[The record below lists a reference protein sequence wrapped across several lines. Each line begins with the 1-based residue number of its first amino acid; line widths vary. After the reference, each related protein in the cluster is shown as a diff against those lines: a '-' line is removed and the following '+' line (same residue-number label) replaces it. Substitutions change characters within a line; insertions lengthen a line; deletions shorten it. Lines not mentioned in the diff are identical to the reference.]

1 MTGAPDSLENVVRA
15 ALRDEEKVGAA
26 YLYGSVARGVDT
38 DLSDVDVALV
48 PTGNLRQAERGP
60 LLRRVV
66 LKAGRLAPGRRFDV
80 RFLDELPTAI
90 RGRAVA
96 DGTLAFERDP
106 VARVRAEVAAR
117 LDYHDFLLFEREG
130 AKEGWKGLRRRLDVG

>member
-1 MTGAPDSLENVVRA
+1 MMGGMGPLENAVRE
-15 ALRDEEKVGAA
+15 ALCNEPKIGAA
-26 YLYGSVARGVDT
+26 YLYGSVARGEDT
-38 DLSDVDVALV
+38 GLSDVDLALV
-48 PTGNLRQAERGP
+48 PTGELRGDERGH
-60 LLRRVV
+60 LLRRVT
-66 LKAGRLAPGRRFDV
+66 LKVGRLAPARSFDV

-96 DGTLAFERDP
+96 DGTLLFEQDS

-130 AKEGWKGLRRRLDVG
+130 AREGLKGLRRRLDVG

>member
-1 MTGAPDSLENVVRA
+1 MSGVPDSLDKVASE
-15 ALRDEEKVGAA
+15 ALCDEPKVGAA
-26 YLYGSVARGVDT
+26 YLYGSVARSEDT
-38 DLSDVDVALV
+38 SLSDVDLALV
-48 PTGNLRQAERGP
+48 PTGEIRPGERGP
-60 LLRRVV
+60 LLRRIT
-66 LKAGRLAPGRRFDV
+66 LKVGRLAPGRRIDV

-96 DGTLAFERDP
+96 DGTLVFEQDP

-130 AKEGWKGLRRRLDVG
+130 TREGLKGLRRRLDVG